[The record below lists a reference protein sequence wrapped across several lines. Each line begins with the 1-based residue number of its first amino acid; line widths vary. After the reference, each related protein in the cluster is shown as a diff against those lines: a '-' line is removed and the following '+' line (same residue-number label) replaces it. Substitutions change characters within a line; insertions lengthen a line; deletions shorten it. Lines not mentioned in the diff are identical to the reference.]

1 MKKLNALNF
10 HKILL
15 KKFKKMKEFQKFTK
29 KLAENFSENNY
40 FLTFLAFYEKNNP
53 LNVFK
58 NSKLHLKV
66 FPKSAKIVVKAKFS
80 NRKEVQ

>member
-1 MKKLNALNF
+1 
-10 HKILL
+10 
-15 KKFKKMKEFQKFTK
+15 MKEFQKFTK

-58 NSKLHLKV
+58 NSKFALESVSK
-66 FPKSAKIVVKAKFS
+66 KC
-80 NRKEVQ
+80 

>member
-1 MKKLNALNF
+1 LKKLNALNF
-10 HKILL
+10 HKIML

-58 NSKLHLKV
+58 NSKFALESVSK
-66 FPKSAKIVVKAKFS
+66 KC
-80 NRKEVQ
+80 